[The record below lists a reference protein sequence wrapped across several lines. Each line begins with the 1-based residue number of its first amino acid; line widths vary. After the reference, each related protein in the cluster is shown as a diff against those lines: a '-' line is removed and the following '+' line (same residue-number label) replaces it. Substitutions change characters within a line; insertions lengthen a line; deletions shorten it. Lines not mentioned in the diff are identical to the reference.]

1 MIEII
6 FQFLAELLLQ
16 VFGEALIEMG
26 FHAVAEPFRK
36 PPRPWIAAIGYFLF
50 GAIIGGL
57 SLLLVASHMVN
68 DKGLR
73 VANLVLT
80 PIAAGLCMGA
90 LGAWRAR
97 RGQTVLRL
105 DRFSYGYL
113 FALAF
118 ALVRFFFA
126 R

>member
-1 MIEII
+1 MIEIV
-6 FQFLAELLLQ
+6 FQFLAEFLLQ
-16 VFGEALIEMG
+16 LVGEALIEMG

-50 GAIIGGL
+50 GAVVGGL
-57 SLLLVASHMVN
+57 SLLWLSSHMVG

-80 PIAAGLCMGA
+80 PIAAGLCMCA

-97 RGQTVLRL
+97 RGQALLRM
-105 DRFSYGYL
+105 DRFAYGYL

-118 ALVRFFFA
+118 ALVRFLFA